1 MMKAEPVLDSD
12 MVRLLPVGNP
22 TFTDI
27 RANGQIYVDKTN
39 LIVALIKSYPFAFLV
54 RPRRF
59 GKTLLV
65 STIQTL
71 FLKGRD
77 AFRGLK
83 ASDLW
88 DEPPKAVIRLDFSVI
103 ANARSGEEFRTLLD
117 RLLEPELDKYFPPYA
132 HENNPAL
139 RLNAALSPLPGKSVV
154 VLIDE
159 YDAPLSANIGRA
171 EIFEAIKEE
180 MCVFF
185 EALKSL
191 SGKIRF
197 LFVTGIMNFRQ
208 TSLFSSF
215 TKLKDL
221 SLLPEFA
228 SLLGFTEEDVRTC
241 FAPFLKYYAER
252 KGISE
257 AKLLSELRENYG
269 GFCFDI
275 NGLQHVCSPWSI
287 LNYFQDDNPDFYGN
301 YWVRSAG
308 SISFVMNFLRN
319 VNLLRPEDF
328 DREYEV
334 NSQKLDATEHITAAR
349 SAIVLANAGF
359 LTIRRSEPP
368 LPGMEGIGC
377 DLKLGY
383 PNIEVRRSMIAV
395 YNAAY
400 WPDTHER
407 VDLVRYLQK
416 AFEESSEDKVLTGL
430 NSVVQHLD
438 YQAFPIREEK
448 NIHELLNIF
457 FLGAGMA
464 PMTEVHTPLGR
475 SDLQIRTRTKTI
487 VFEFK
492 FCRGEDAVARGL
504 LEDAKRQLAERNY
517 GEPAPETDL
526 LRIAAVFSEKKR
538 RFVEVGFA
546 VP

>member
-180 MCVFF
+180 MAVFF

-221 SLLPEFA
+221 SLLPEDA
-228 SLLGFTEEDVRTC
+228 LSKSKDNAL
-241 FAPFLKYYAER
+241 
-252 KGISE
+252 IS
-257 AKLLSELRENYG
+257 
-269 GFCFDI
+269 
-275 NGLQHVCSPWSI
+275 
-287 LNYFQDDNPDFYGN
+287 
-301 YWVRSAG
+301 
-308 SISFVMNFLRN
+308 
-319 VNLLRPEDF
+319 
-328 DREYEV
+328 
-334 NSQKLDATEHITAAR
+334 
-349 SAIVLANAGF
+349 
-359 LTIRRSEPP
+359 
-368 LPGMEGIGC
+368 
-377 DLKLGY
+377 
-383 PNIEVRRSMIAV
+383 
-395 YNAAY
+395 
-400 WPDTHER
+400 
-407 VDLVRYLQK
+407 
-416 AFEESSEDKVLTGL
+416 
-430 NSVVQHLD
+430 
-438 YQAFPIREEK
+438 
-448 NIHELLNIF
+448 
-457 FLGAGMA
+457 
-464 PMTEVHTPLGR
+464 
-475 SDLQIRTRTKTI
+475 
-487 VFEFK
+487 
-492 FCRGEDAVARGL
+492 
-504 LEDAKRQLAERNY
+504 
-517 GEPAPETDL
+517 
-526 LRIAAVFSEKKR
+526 
-538 RFVEVGFA
+538 
-546 VP
+546 